1 MRKKRFQRGSLQ
13 RRKHSCRW
21 VWVALW
27 RDPSGSRRYRTLGR
41 CSQMSHA
48 EASRELQAILEP
60 LNGLDA
66 PSQDAPQTFQG
77 FVESDF
83 LPFQRRKWK
92 GSTAITSSNR
102 IERHLVAEFGEKPLA
117 DFDRDE
123 LQAFLD
129 RKAADGLS
137 FSVVDHLRWD
147 LRSIF
152 EMAFNDGHVVR
163 KPARGLYTPRELKD
177 PVQHSMNEME
187 VPKCL
192 SVFDLRESLIVRL
205 AVFAGMRPGE
215 IFALKW
221 GDLQAKHLKVERRI
235 YREILD
241 SPKSSRSA
249 RDVGLSP
256 GTIAAFAEWRDACPA
271 IGSDDWVFPSER
283 LTTPIAKE
291 NCWRRDIAPR
301 LRAVG
306 LGWVNFQV
314 MRRTHSTLSR
324 KMGIDRKVVA
334 DQMGHGLGVNLDV
347 YTKTDLD
354 QLTAGVSR
362 LESQIIH

>member
-1 MRKKRFQRGSLQ
+1 MGKRRRFTQKFKLEAVRLLEVGGRPAAEIARELGVPRKGRLDMRKKRFQRGSLQ
-13 RRKHSCRW
+13 KRKHSRRW

-83 LPFQRRKWK
+83 LPFYRKKWK

-117 DFDRDE
+117 DFARDE

-129 RKAADGLS
+129 KKAADGLS

-152 EMAFNDGHVVR
+152 EMAFNDGHVSR
-163 KPARGLYTPRELKD
+163 KPARDLYTPRESRG
-177 PVQHSMNEME
+177 PVRRSMNEME

-192 SVFDLRESLIVRL
+192 SVLDLRESLIVRL
-205 AVFAGMRPGE
+205 AVFA
-215 IFALKW
+215 
-221 GDLQAKHLKVERRI
+221 VERNDGRTWSDLLT
-235 YREILD
+235 EWN
-241 SPKSSRSA
+241 SSQEDGWKYPSHRNLA
-249 RDVGLSP
+249 RD
-256 GTIAAFAEWRDACPA
+256 ARDTHLRLMGYPFDWKGRRSTTNRAK
-271 IGSDDWVFPSER
+271 GSDDDGE
-283 LTTPIAKE
+283 A
-291 NCWRRDIAPR
+291 
-301 LRAVG
+301 
-306 LGWVNFQV
+306 
-314 MRRTHSTLSR
+314 
-324 KMGIDRKVVA
+324 
-334 DQMGHGLGVNLDV
+334 
-347 YTKTDLD
+347 
-354 QLTAGVSR
+354 
-362 LESQIIH
+362 